1 VTSSNRLSGRARPDR
16 SAVPDSDRAGQAA
29 SDLAAPPAPDLPPA
43 APALGFSDPPASDP
57 SRSALADALATVGD
71 RWTLLLIA
79 ALLDGPRRFGELQE
93 EVRGI
98 APNVLTQ
105 RLRQLERNALLV
117 ARPYSERPPRF
128 VYELSA
134 AGQELAGVL
143 RLLAGWGARN
153 AEGAAAP
160 RHAVCGTPME
170 ARWWCPTCE
179 RPVAED
185 EGDEL
190 HFA

>member
-1 VTSSNRLSGRARPDR
+1 MNPVPADLRR
-16 SAVPDSDRAGQAA
+16 SVPREMAE
-29 SDLAAPPAPDLPPA
+29 P
-43 APALGFSDPPASDP
+43 DPPTDSAAD
-57 SRSALADALATVGD
+57 SRSALEDALAAVGD
-71 RWTLLLIA
+71 RWTLLMIA
-79 ALLDGPRRFGELQE
+79 ALLDGPRRFGELQQ
-93 EVRGI
+93 EVEGI

-105 RLRQLERNALLV
+105 RLRQLERNALVV
-117 ARPYSERPPRF
+117 ATLYSERPPRF

-134 AGQELAGVL
+134 AGRELAGAL

-179 RPVAED
+179 RPVSDD
-185 EGDEL
+185 EGEEL

>member
-1 VTSSNRLSGRARPDR
+1 MSTGPHTTPPSTSEPH
-16 SAVPDSDRAGQAA
+16 QE
-29 SDLAAPPAPDLPPA
+29 
-43 APALGFSDPPASDP
+43 DP
-57 SRSALADALATVGD
+57 SRSALADALAAVGD
-71 RWTLLLIA
+71 RWTLLVIA
-79 ALLDGPRRFGELQE
+79 ALLDGPRRFGELQD
-93 EVRGI
+93 EVSGI

-105 RLRQLERNALLV
+105 RLRQLERNALV
-117 ARPYSERPPRF
+117 IARPYSERPPRF
-128 VYELSA
+128 VYELST

-160 RHAVCGTPME
+160 RHSACGTPME

-179 RPVAED
+179 RPVSDD
-185 EGDEL
+185 EGEEL

>member
-1 VTSSNRLSGRARPDR
+1 MGEESDPEVT
-16 SAVPDSDRAGQAA
+16 AG
-29 SDLAAPPAPDLPPA
+29 A
-43 APALGFSDPPASDP
+43 APAGTAAAEAPGGRDDPA
-57 SRSALADALATVGD
+57 RSALADALATVGD
-71 RWTLLLIA
+71 RWTLLVVA
-79 ALLDGPRRFGELQE
+79 TLLDGPHRFGELQE

-98 APNVLTQ
+98 APNVLSQ
-105 RLRQLERNALLV
+105 RLRQLERNALVV

-134 AGQELAGVL
+134 AGRELAGAL

-153 AEGAAAP
+153 AEEAAAP
-160 RHAVCGTPME
+160 RHSVCGTPME
-170 ARWWCPTCE
+170 ARWWCPSCE
-179 RPVAED
+179 RPAAED

>member
-1 VTSSNRLSGRARPDR
+1 MTDAHRQATPRDDPGHALHTESAEHRGDAEPSGASEREDPTRA
-16 SAVPDSDRAGQAA
+16 
-29 SDLAAPPAPDLPPA
+29 
-43 APALGFSDPPASDP
+43 
-57 SRSALADALATVGD
+57 ALADALAAVGD
-71 RWTLLLIA
+71 RWTLLLISV
-79 ALLDGPRRFGELQE
+79 LLDGPRRFGELQE

-134 AGQELAGVL
+134 AGRELAGAL

-153 AEGAAAP
+153 ADETAIP
-160 RHAVCGTPME
+160 RHAACGTPME
-170 ARWWCPTCE
+170 ARWWCPSCE
-179 RPVAED
+179 LAVTD
-185 EGDEL
+185 DDGDEL